1 MEAHAEIFP
10 KTLTLQM
17 DFDKS
22 LKTPKVTAQDAYYK
36 LKLKT
41 HQMGIYCANNKTIHC
56 FLYDETIGTTGPN
69 EVISL
74 LDYLLKILE
83 GQLGKYDH
91 IIIWCDNA
99 PGQFKECYL
108 FFYLDHLIR
117 KQQFL
122 RADLKF
128 LLEGH
133 TYSVCDRRFG
143 TIQRLFKNREVVDV
157 PKTWADILQESNLS
171 NTKVHWV
178 TIDMIQDYKSF
189 LRIQY
194 VSRNE
199 DVDKEKFEVKEIA
212 WLNFGYGERIDDDGQ
227 LQLVFHPESVF
238 MRSKMNVRQQPRKVS
253 FIKKKQGAE
262 LRPEYL
268 SPVRQERRPVKA
280 DVKRDCLQIA
290 QKYLSKSAVQFYR
303 TLPSIEE
310 ENDSS

>member
-1 MEAHAEIFP
+1 MEARAEIFP

-22 LKTPKVTAQDAYYK
+22 LKTPKVSAQDSYYK
-36 LKLKT
+36 LKLQT
-41 HQMGIYCANNKTIHC
+41 HQMGIYCANNETIHC
-56 FLYDETIGTTGPN
+56 FLYDETTGTTGPN

-74 LDYLLKILE
+74 LDYLLNVLE
-83 GQLGKYDH
+83 DALGKHEH

-143 TIQRLFKNREVVDV
+143 TIQRLFQTQEVVDV
-157 PKTWADILQESNLS
+157 PKKWANILRNSNLS
-171 NTKVHWV
+171 NLSVHWV
-178 TIDMIQDYKSF
+178 TLDMIKDYKSF

-194 VSRNE
+194 VSRIE
-199 DVDKEKFEVKEIA
+199 DLNKEKFEVKDVA
-212 WLNFGYGERIDDDGQ
+212 WLNFGYGESINDHGQ
-227 LQLVFHPESVF
+227 LQLVHHPETVF
-238 MRSKMNVRQQPRKVS
+238 MRTKMNAKQPPRNVS

-268 SPVRQERRPVKA
+268 SPVRQERRPVKG
-280 DVKRDCLQIA
+280 DVKRDCVQIA
-290 QKYLSKSAVQFYR
+290 QKYLSKSAVRFYQS
-303 TLPSIEE
+303 LLSIEE

>member
-1 MEAHAEIFP
+1 MEARAEKFP

-22 LKTPKVTAQDAYYK
+22 LKTPKVSAQDSYYK

-41 HQMGIYCANNKTIHC
+41 HQMGIYCANNETIHC
-56 FLYDETIGTTGPN
+56 FLYDETTGTTGPN

-74 LDYLLKILE
+74 LDYLLNVLE
-83 GQLGKYDH
+83 DALGKHDH

-133 TYSVCDRRFG
+133 TYSFCDRRFG
-143 TIQRLFKNREVVDV
+143 TIQRLFQTQEVVDV
-157 PKTWADILQESNLS
+157 PKKWANILRNSNLS
-171 NTKVHWV
+171 NLSVHWV
-178 TIDMIQDYKSF
+178 TLDMIKDYKSF
-189 LRIQY
+189 LQIQY

-199 DVDKEKFEVKEIA
+199 DLNKEKFEVKDVA
-212 WLNFGYGERIDDDGQ
+212 WLNFGYGESIDDHGQ
-227 LQLVFHPESVF
+227 LQLVHHPETVF
-238 MRSKMNVRQQPRKVS
+238 MRTKMNAKQPPRNVS
-253 FIKKKQGAE
+253 FIKKKQGTE

-268 SPVRQERRPVKA
+268 SPVRQERRPVKG
-280 DVKRDCLQIA
+280 DVKCDCVQIA
-290 QKYLSKSAVQFYR
+290 QKYLSKSAVRFYQS
-303 TLPSIEE
+303 LPSIEE

>member
-1 MEAHAEIFP
+1 MEARAQIFP

-22 LKTPKVTAQDAYYK
+22 LKTPKVSAQDSYYK

-41 HQMGIYCANNKTIHC
+41 HQMGIYCANNETIHC
-56 FLYDETIGTTGPN
+56 FLYDETTGTTGPN

-74 LDYLLKILE
+74 LDYLLNVLE
-83 GQLGKYDH
+83 HELGKHDH

-143 TIQRLFKNREVVDV
+143 TIQRLFQTQEVVDV
-157 PKTWADILQESNLS
+157 PKKWASILKNSNLS
-171 NTKVHWV
+171 NLSVHWV
-178 TIDMIQDYKSF
+178 TQDMIKDYKSF

-199 DVDKEKFEVKEIA
+199 DLNKEKFEVRDVA
-212 WLNFGYGERIDDDGQ
+212 WLNFGYGESIDDHGQ
-227 LQLVFHPESVF
+227 LQLVHHPETVF
-238 MRSKMNVRQQPRKVS
+238 MRSKMDAKQPPRNVS

-268 SPVRQERRPVKA
+268 SPVRQERRPVKG
-280 DVKRDCLQIA
+280 DVQRDCVQIA
-290 QKYLSKSAVQFYR
+290 QKYLSKSAVRFYQS
-303 TLPSIEE
+303 LPLIEE
-310 ENDSS
+310 ENGSS

>member
-1 MEAHAEIFP
+1 MEARAERFP

-22 LKTPKVTAQDAYYK
+22 LKTPKVSAQDSYYK
-36 LKLKT
+36 LKLKK
-41 HQMGIYCANNKTIHC
+41 HQMGIYCANNETIHC
-56 FLYDETIGTTGPN
+56 FLYDETVGTTGPN

-74 LDYLLKILE
+74 LDYLLNVLKD
-83 GQLGKYDH
+83 GLGKHDH

-117 KQQFL
+117 SKQFL

-143 TIQRLFKNREVVDV
+143 TIQRLFQNQEVVDV
-157 PKTWADILQESNLS
+157 PKTWAGILQDGNLSNLS
-171 NTKVHWV
+171 VHWV
-178 TIDMIQDYKSF
+178 TLDMIKDYKSF

-199 DVDKEKFEVKEIA
+199 DLDKEKFEVKEIA
-212 WLNFGYGERIDDDGQ
+212 WLNFGYGERINDDGQ
-227 LQLVFHPESVF
+227 LQLVYHPESVF
-238 MRSKMNVRQQPRKVS
+238 MRSEMNVKQPPRKVS
-253 FIKKKQGAE
+253 FIKKNQGAE

-268 SPVRQERRPVKA
+268 HPVRQERRPVKG
-280 DVKRDCLQIA
+280 DVKRDCVQMA
-290 QKYLSKSAVQFYR
+290 QKYLSKSAVQFYQS
-303 TLPSIEE
+303 LPSIEE
-310 ENDSS
+310 E